1 MRLILPKHIT
11 REIIDEL
18 RKAGTREI
26 GGILM
31 GQHLYD
37 DVFQVEDVTVQRT
50 SGTFSQFV
58 RLVQYILTPLNRFF
72 ARTDHN
78 YVRFN
83 YIGEWHS
90 HPSFALRPSRRDAE
104 TMQAL
109 VEDPEVGAY
118 FAVLLIVKLQEKKF
132 DGDNLGGAVY
142 IFQQGRSPYTGQLV
156 KEEPRYEFHGRDPY

>member
-1 MRLILPKHIT
+1 MRLILPEHIT
-11 REIIDEL
+11 CEITDEL
-18 RKAGTREI
+18 RKAGTREV

-31 GQHLYD
+31 GQHLFD
-37 DVFQVEDVTVQRT
+37 GVFQVEEVTVQRT
-50 SGTFSQFV
+50 SGSFSRFV

-78 YVRFN
+78 YVRYN

-90 HPSFALRPSRRDAE
+90 HPLFALRPSSRDVE

-109 VEDPEVGAY
+109 VEDPEVGAN
-118 FAVLLIVKLQEKKF
+118 FAVLLIVKLIEKNS

-142 IFQQGRSPYTGQLV
+142 IFQPRRPPYIGKLV
-156 KEEPRYEFHGRDPY
+156 KEEPRHELQGRDPK

>member
-1 MRLILPKHIT
+1 MRLILPEHII

-18 RKAGTREI
+18 HKAGAREI

-31 GQHLYD
+31 GQHLFD
-37 DVFQVEDVTVQRT
+37 GVFQVEEVTVQRT
-50 SGTFSQFV
+50 SGSFSRFV

-72 ARTDHN
+72 ARTDHD
-78 YVRFN
+78 YVRHN

-109 VEDPEVGAY
+109 VEDPEVGAN
-118 FAVLLIVKLQEKKF
+118 FAVLLIVKLQGENS

-142 IFQQGRSPYTGQLV
+142 IFQPRRSPYIGQLV
-156 KEEPRYEFHGRDPY
+156 KGEPRHELQGRDP